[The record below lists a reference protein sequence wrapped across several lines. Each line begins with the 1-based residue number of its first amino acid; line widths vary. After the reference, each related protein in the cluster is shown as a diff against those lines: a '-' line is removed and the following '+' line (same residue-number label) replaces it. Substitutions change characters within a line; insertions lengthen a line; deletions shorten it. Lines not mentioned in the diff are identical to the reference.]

1 MTSNQQDTPRILIA
15 DDNSAIHEDIRSLL
29 KGVPESKVSS
39 SLERQLFGDD
49 LTQTTHSQPTY
60 QIDDAYQGEE
70 AIQQV
75 VNAQKEGNPYA
86 MIFMDVRM
94 PPGMDGIQT
103 IKEIWKQNPEVEVV
117 ICTAFSDYNWEDI
130 QRELGDADNLLFLKK
145 PFDLTEIKQ
154 MALTLTKKWK
164 LAVSNKEHTANLE
177 SLVLQRTRE
186 LRKVVKRLEFLK
198 AKAEASTEAKAR
210 FLSTMSHEIRT
221 PLNGIM
227 GMAELLLET
236 TLDSSQQDM
245 AKTIINSSESLIG
258 IINDVLDYSK
268 IEAGKIELEDL
279 RFNLF
284 KSVEDAVELL
294 AFSAQNKGIG
304 IASLIKEGVP
314 EFIKADPERLRQII
328 LNLLSNAVKFTEHGE
343 VTVIVRCETV
353 EFDEQKKSLSITV
366 EDTGIGINES
376 YLKTLFTPF
385 SQSEASTSRR
395 YGGTGLGLSISKE
408 LAVLMGGDLGVTSS
422 EGRGTS
428 FTLQLPLKVENTEL
442 VNDSDIKEKLAN
454 ACVLVVN
461 SSPIN
466 RLVLEEYLQPC
477 KKIDFYHF
485 DLNNEDAIA
494 NTKPSL
500 PHYDILMIDNDRG
513 RQSALNLKVELL
525 KQRLGISSQF
535 DVALVSILESVHHDE
550 FVSLGYVTTI
560 KTPVKRRRLHNALI
574 SLLDYDGETQLPQDA
589 VVTEEDNAVSF
600 LAGKK
605 LNVLVAEDN
614 LVNQKILS
622 AILSK
627 LDMNVVCVED
637 GREAV
642 DMLGQRSFDVVF
654 MDCHM
659 PNMDGFEATRYIRS
673 ELKEDVPIIAI
684 TADAFNENRQR
695 CLDSGMNAFIS
706 KPFKREHVINILL
719 QLFE

>member
-1 MTSNQQDTPRILIA
+1 M
-15 DDNSAIHEDIRSLL
+15 
-29 KGVPESKVSS
+29 
-39 SLERQLFGDD
+39 ERQLFGDD